1 MATRFPLKRAMAIGL
16 AAILIVVACLCYRR
30 CAGNETGLQRWL
42 RFGYMAAV
50 NADFSKPSEYS
61 ISFEANHIDPALELE
76 IPRDVGS
83 RMSPRAL
90 LSGLR
95 ATSQLID
102 SRGEV
107 VYSGPIPADAPRI
120 YPPGSGRICL
130 VEYGYSGVERHRISV
145 TVSQP
150 ALALKGIPHRLLVIS
165 EAANRSARSA
175 MRLLG
180 HVALFTAA
188 VILIVAVVMSRRRPT
203 PESSNQ
209 GKPK

>member
-76 IPRDVGS
+76 IPRSVGS

-102 SRGEV
+102 SRGAV
-107 VYSGPIPADAPRI
+107 TWAGRIPADAPRI
-120 YPPGSGRICL
+120 YPPGSGRIRL

-145 TVSQP
+145 TVSEP
-150 ALALKGIPHRLLVIS
+150 ALALKSIPHRLLVIS
-165 EAANRSARSA
+165 AATNRSAPSV
-175 MRLLG
+175 MRHLG
-180 HVALFTAA
+180 HIALFAAA
-188 VILIVAVVMSRRRPT
+188 VILIVVIVMSRHKPNPENRSQGT
-203 PESSNQ
+203 P
-209 GKPK
+209 K